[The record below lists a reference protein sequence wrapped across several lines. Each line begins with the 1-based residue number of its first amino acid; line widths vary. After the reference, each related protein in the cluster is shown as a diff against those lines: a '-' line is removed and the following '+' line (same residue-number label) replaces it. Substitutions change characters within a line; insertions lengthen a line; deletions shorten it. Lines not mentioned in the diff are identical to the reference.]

1 MKKVYLKV
9 AMVAVVAAVVG
20 MGIYS
25 SQKADV
31 ASDIALANVEALA
44 QGEGGIGGKYQTMGY
59 CTPWSMDYKCQY
71 QYTNIPCYRDSGSC
85 VSYINFA

>member
-44 QGEGGIGGKYQTMGY
+44 QGEVIIGYPCQSVRNSWCYYITQWGY
-59 CTPWSMDYKCQY
+59 TAVIEGLMY
-71 QYTNIPCYRDSGSC
+71 
-85 VSYINFA
+85 A